1 PAPSGSPTSSHRVRP
16 FAPRP
21 APTASASPAKPLCDE
36 VSCLLDDYA
45 GPCCAKF
52 KKKPQTAPSGS
63 SAGSAD
69 GALPESLDRAM
80 ISASVA
86 AVRPRIAACADNSS
100 AKGRVKVHVRVG
112 SDGTVTS
119 TSV

>member
-1 PAPSGSPTSSHRVRP
+1 M
-16 FAPRP
+16 
-21 APTASASPAKPLCDE
+21 
-36 VSCLLDDYA
+36 LDDYA

-52 KKKPQTAPSGS
+52 KKKPRTVPSGS
-63 SAGSAD
+63 AEGSAT

-119 TSV
+119 TSVSESPDGALAACVTEAVSHAVFPRTQNGGSFSYPFTF